1 MTTDMLGP
9 IAGLDAAKAYK
20 RYFGSLAKTRD
31 HNGLDFGLVIDS
43 AVMLSVE
50 TLWPSILKLSRRAVA
65 GDIAAADG
73 WTIKSVSTG
82 DAGDSA
88 FVMEN
93 DELPGGFLFNCRF
106 RIERIA
112 EVDKEVVSGV
122 MCCAYRGDG
131 LFPPGYSGFG
141 DDLDET
147 VKIGFDGGKCQSGQI
162 FSYRPSVHLQLMGP
176 NFGKIL
182 VNPSSPVSDPAIAI
196 QSLATVGNILL
207 ELGYDQDIDDRAGMI
222 GELSLDHTKTAPA
235 DIALIEMGAGSLTDG
250 VVAERMIG
258 LCHHFWAQAASL
270 DMERVSSRLAKSI
283 EVLASSGYTAP
294 DNVFRWKDDDKSAF
308 VVRSSDGAMVWIET
322 QQTAYRIDVR
332 TDNESNGIMELSAA
346 MVANGK
352 TTAARP
358 TPRTRGYLGEF
369 VREEIGSGF
378 SIYEIGEMTTTNIRG
393 MNGLVSAIEHLAD
406 RLEAAATPEDAAAPS
421 P

>member
-162 FSYRPSVHLQLMGP
+162 FSYRPSVHLQLVQAGSGSGSPGAVLSGP
-176 NFGKIL
+176 GQVPL
-182 VNPSSPVSDPAIAI
+182 PPCRR
-196 QSLATVGNILL
+196 
-207 ELGYDQDIDDRAGMI
+207 ELGRRRTERVTQR
-222 GELSLDHTKTAPA
+222 LPA
-235 DIALIEMGAGSLTDG
+235 RVASAL
-250 VVAERMIG
+250 
-258 LCHHFWAQAASL
+258 AASARAP
-270 DMERVSSRLAKSI
+270 RVRWSSRKGHGWLRPSRRR
-283 EVLASSGYTAP
+283 AS
-294 DNVFRWKDDDKSAF
+294 R
-308 VVRSSDGAMVWIET
+308 RC
-322 QQTAYRIDVR
+322 
-332 TDNESNGIMELSAA
+332 
-346 MVANGK
+346 
-352 TTAARP
+352 
-358 TPRTRGYLGEF
+358 
-369 VREEIGSGF
+369 
-378 SIYEIGEMTTTNIRG
+378 
-393 MNGLVSAIEHLAD
+393 
-406 RLEAAATPEDAAAPS
+406 
-421 P
+421 